1 MVFASRHSSA
11 ARGDALDGCASRRS
25 RALLVRALLFGVLGL
40 SSVAHAQS
48 MPDTENGRYTLAP
61 VADGVLRLDT
71 RTGTMST
78 CNNKRIGW
86 ACYAMPDEREAL
98 DTEIGRLQKDNEALR
113 AQLVQRDSASGKIE
127 DALPKTDSLRKDVPK
142 DSSKSAEKSADSERK
157 LELTLPSDR
166 DIDRAMSFLERAWRR
181 LVEMADRM
189 QKDVSGKI

>member
-1 MVFASRHSSA
+1 MMFVGRLPGALLISA
-11 ARGDALDGCASRRS
+11 ALCSVLSASNT
-25 RALLVRALLFGVLGL
+25 
-40 SSVAHAQS
+40 AHAQS

-98 DTEIGRLQKDNEALR
+98 DAEIGRLQKDNAALR
-113 AQLVQRDSASGKIE
+113 AQLAQRDSTTGKIE
-127 DALPKTDSLRKDVPK
+127 DALPKTDSLRKD
-142 DSSKSAEKSADSERK
+142 SSKSAEKSADSQRK

-166 DIDRAMSFLERAWRR
+166 DIERAMSFLERAWRR
-181 LVEMADRM
+181 LVEMADRV

>member
-1 MVFASRHSSA
+1 M
-11 ARGDALDGCASRRS
+11 LC
-25 RALLVRALLFGVLGL
+25 GVLSL
-40 SSVAHAQS
+40 SGAASAQS

-78 CNNKRIGW
+78 CNTKRIGW

-98 DTEIGRLQKDNEALR
+98 DAEIGRLQKDNAALR
-113 AQLVQRDSASGKIE
+113 AQLAQRDSAAGKIE
-127 DALPKTDSLRKDVPK
+127 DALPKSDSLRKDAPG
-142 DSSKSAEKSADSERK
+142 DSSKSAGKSADTGRK

-166 DIDRAMSFLERAWRR
+166 DIDRAMSFLERVWRR
-181 LVEMADRM
+181 LVEMADRV

>member
-1 MVFASRHSSA
+1 MAFAGRHPGVLLISA
-11 ARGDALDGCASRRS
+11 ALC
-25 RALLVRALLFGVLGL
+25 GVV
-40 SSVAHAQS
+40 SVPNVVQAQS

-113 AQLVQRDSASGKIE
+113 AQLAQRDSATGKIE
-127 DALPKTDSLRKDVPK
+127 DALPKTDSLRKDSPK
-142 DSSKSAEKSADSERK
+142 NAEKPADSERK
-157 LELTLPSDR
+157 LEFTLPSDR

-181 LVEMADRM
+181 LVEMANRM

>member
-1 MVFASRHSSA
+1 MAIVGIKHRSVSVGRTFDGA
-11 ARGDALDGCASRRS
+11 ALLL
-25 RALLVRALLFGVLGL
+25 RALLCSAL
-40 SSVAHAQS
+40 VAPVVAYAQS

-98 DTEIGRLQKDNEALR
+98 DTEIGRLQKDNAALR
-113 AQLVQRDSASGKIE
+113 AQLAQRDPATGKIE
-127 DALPKTDSLRKDVPK
+127 DALPKADSLRKDTPKDSSK

-166 DIDRAMSFLERAWRR
+166 DIERAMSFLERAWRR
-181 LVEMADRM
+181 LVEMADRV

>member
-1 MVFASRHSSA
+1 MMFVGRLPGALLISA
-11 ARGDALDGCASRRS
+11 ALCSVLSASNT
-25 RALLVRALLFGVLGL
+25 
-40 SSVAHAQS
+40 AHAQS

-98 DTEIGRLQKDNEALR
+98 DTEIGRLQKDNAALR
-113 AQLVQRDSASGKIE
+113 AQLAQRDSTTGKIE
-127 DALPKTDSLRKDVPK
+127 DALPKTDSLRKDAPK
-142 DSSKSAEKSADSERK
+142 GGEKSADSQRK

-166 DIDRAMSFLERAWRR
+166 DIERAMSFLERAWRR
-181 LVEMADRM
+181 LVEIADRV

>member
-1 MVFASRHSSA
+1 MMFVNRHS
-11 ARGDALDGCASRRS
+11 G
-25 RALLVRALLFGVLGL
+25 ALLISAVLCGVLGVT
-40 SSVAHAQS
+40 SAAHAQS

-98 DTEIGRLQKDNEALR
+98 DTEIGRLQKDNAALR
-113 AQLVQRDSASGKIE
+113 ARLAQRDSATGKIE
-127 DALPKTDSLRKDVPK
+127 DALPKTDSLRKDAPK
-142 DSSKSAEKSADSERK
+142 DSSKSAEKSADSQRK

-166 DIDRAMSFLERAWRR
+166 DIERAMSFLERAWRR
-181 LVEMADRM
+181 LVEMADRV